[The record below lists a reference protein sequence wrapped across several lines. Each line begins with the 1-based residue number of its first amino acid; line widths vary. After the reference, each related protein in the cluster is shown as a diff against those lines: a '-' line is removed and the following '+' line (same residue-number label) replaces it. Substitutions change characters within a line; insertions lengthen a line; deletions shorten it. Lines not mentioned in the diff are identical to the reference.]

1 MTTLNALVDR
11 LTASP
16 LAQRLLARWRP
27 YEATESMAARF
38 RARQL
43 QAVLQLTPLMMTAN
57 VVNMII
63 ILVVFGSSISPVLL
77 AAWSL
82 MIGAVAISGL
92 RAWHRWRTG
101 PPWEAASRRAMAR
114 ATLHATLLGGLWGA
128 VPATLFAD
136 ASAAQQLLLASVT
149 VGMMGAGGFALATTP
164 AAGSMFVTTIGLSAA
179 VALLRSDHE
188 VSVAMTALLLVYGVI
203 VIASVW
209 STARLF
215 GSRLMAE
222 AEAAHQNE
230 VIGLLLRDFE
240 EHASDVMLEI
250 DGQGR
255 LQHVTAR
262 LAALFGRP
270 AEELTQASALDLL
283 EAAQPDHDDV
293 ALACWR
299 QLRQQLDSGQP
310 FRDLKLATRSRDR
323 LRWWS
328 VSAKPLLDA
337 AGRCIDW
344 RGVASDITEAQQAS
358 HRLTWLAHF
367 DPLTG
372 LANRHHFR
380 AQLAELL
387 AGPDGSAPFA
397 LLALDLDNFKTVN
410 DTLGHAVGDGLLQA
424 VAQRLREATRR
435 SDTVARLGGDE
446 FAVILRDVASAAEAE
461 PLTRR
466 LLQSLDGPCEVQGSC
481 VAVRGSIG
489 VALSPQDGRDIDT
502 LLNQADLALY
512 AAKAAGRGDLRYFT
526 PQMAATT
533 RRRQAIE
540 QGLRQAVARGEM
552 ALVFQPQVSLP
563 ERQVVAFE
571 ALLRWRSP
579 ELGEV
584 MPGEFVPVAEEAG
597 LIANIGIWVLQEAC
611 RHAASWPGGL
621 RVSVNVSAVQAMSQD
636 LCGVAL
642 AALAAQGMA
651 PQRLELEITESIF
664 LHETQVT
671 MDKLHGLRRA
681 GLRVALDDF
690 GTGYSSLAYLRRFP
704 FDTLKIDRS
713 FVRELMTRRDARA
726 IVRMIGGLARTLHM
740 KTVAEGVEEPAQ
752 ALLLEQYGCSTLQGH
767 LVAHPMPG
775 EDVAGFLRA
784 WPHMPR
790 WAGTGAGG
798 ERGAASGVPATDTM
812 PLDAVRQA

>member
-1 MTTLNALVDR
+1 MTTLNALLNR

-16 LAQRLLARWRP
+16 LAGRLLSRWRP
-27 YEATESMAARF
+27 YEASEAMAARF

-57 VVNMII
+57 VVNMVII
-63 ILVVFGSSISPVLL
+63 VVVFGGSISPVLL

-82 MIGAVAISGL
+82 MICAVAVAGM

-101 PPWEAASRRAMAR
+101 PAWEAASRRAMGR
-114 ATLHATLLGGLWGA
+114 ATLHATLLGALWGA
-128 VPATLFAD
+128 VPAMLFAD
-136 ASAAQQLLLASVT
+136 ATPAQQLLLASVT

-164 AAGSMFVTTIGLSAA
+164 AGGSVFVTAIGISAA
-179 VALLRSDHE
+179 IALLRSQHE
-188 VSVAMTALLLVYGVI
+188 VGVAMSALLGVYGVI

-215 GSRLMAE
+215 GARLMAE
-222 AEAAHQNE
+222 AEAAQQNE

-250 DGQGR
+250 DAQGR
-255 LQHVTAR
+255 LQHVSPR
-262 LAALFGRP
+262 LADLLGRP
-270 AEELTQASALDLL
+270 AEQLTHASALALL
-283 EAAQPDHDDV
+283 EAVQPDDED
-293 ALACWR
+293 ARRCWQ
-299 QLRQQLDSGQP
+299 QLRQQLGSRQP
-310 FRDLKLATRSRDR
+310 FRDLKLATQSRDR

-337 AGRCIDW
+337 AGRCIGW
-344 RGVASDITEAQQAS
+344 RGVASDITEAQQAN

-387 AGPDGSAPFA
+387 ARPEGSAPFA

-424 VAQRLREATRR
+424 VAQRLRDATRR

-466 LLQSLDGPCEVQGSC
+466 LLQSLDGACEVQGAC

-502 LLNQADLALY
+502 LLSQADLALY

-540 QGLRQAVARGEM
+540 QGLRQAVARRELSL
-552 ALVFQPQVSLP
+552 AFQPQVSLP
-563 ERQVVAFE
+563 ERQVVGFE
-571 ALLRWRSP
+571 ALLRWRTP
-579 ELGEV
+579 DLGDV
-584 MPGEFVPVAEEAG
+584 PPGEFVPVAEETG
-597 LIANIGIWVLQEAC
+597 LIADIGAWVLQEAC
-611 RHAASWPGGL
+611 RHAATWPAPL

-642 AALAAQGMA
+642 QALAAHGMA

-664 LHETQVT
+664 LNETQAT
-671 MDKLHGLRRA
+671 MDKLHALRRA

-726 IVRMIGGLARTLHM
+726 IVRMIGGLARTLHIR
-740 KTVAEGVEEPAQ
+740 TVAEGVEEQAQ
-752 ALLLEQYGCSTLQGH
+752 ALLLEKYGCSILQGH
-767 LVAHPMPG
+767 LVAQAMPPD
-775 EDVAGFLRA
+775 DVQGFLLA

-790 WAGTGAGG
+790 WALPGTGSARDAIAGM
-798 ERGAASGVPATDTM
+798 PATDTM
-812 PLDAVRQA
+812 PLDAVT